1 MTDGSENLTPLAHD
15 AQNRCFGCGPANP
28 IGLRLSF
35 FLSPDGLVIS
45 QPVIPDTLEGPAG
58 YVHGGII
65 ATLLDE
71 TMSKAVRAL
80 GLRSMT
86 RHLEVD
92 YLLPVPSVKPIRLQ
106 GRLIRSEGRKH
117 WVEAAL
123 LDTEGN
129 VLARGKGLFIEVS
142 PRT

>member
-1 MTDGSENLTPLAHD
+1 MVDAIENLTPLAHD

-28 IGLRLSF
+28 IGLHLSF
-35 FLSPDGLVIS
+35 SLTPDGAVVSL
-45 QPVIPDTLEGPAG
+45 PVIADTFEGPAG

-71 TMSKAVRAL
+71 TMSKAVRTL

-86 RHLEVD
+86 RHIEVD
-92 YLLPVPSVKPIRLQ
+92 YLLPVPSVKPIRLE

-123 LDTEGN
+123 LDTEKN
-129 VLARGKGLFIEVS
+129 VLARGKGLFIEVKE
-142 PRT
+142 RG